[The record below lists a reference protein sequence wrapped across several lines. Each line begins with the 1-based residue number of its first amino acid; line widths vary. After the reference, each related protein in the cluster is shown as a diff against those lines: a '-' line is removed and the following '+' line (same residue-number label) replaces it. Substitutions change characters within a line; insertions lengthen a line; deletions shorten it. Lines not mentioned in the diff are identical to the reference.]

1 MNIKSVI
8 TTLILLAST
17 NSFADAPLPPPAGKR
32 FCDYRINYCG
42 YTDPKTGT
50 NIYKVDGSFKL
61 TKLYHLNGWFR
72 APYLSPNGI
81 YFVAGY
87 AGLNLVPQNVT
98 PHQVMLNIYKNG
110 KPHKAIPLGNLMAN
124 MNNLKKTV
132 SHYHWGS
139 VQSVD
144 NYSVNL
150 VTVEGK
156 VSVSLETGLV
166 SR

>member
-1 MNIKSVI
+1 
-8 TTLILLAST
+8 
-17 NSFADAPLPPPAGKR
+17 
-32 FCDYRINYCG
+32 
-42 YTDPKTGT
+42 
-50 NIYKVDGSFKL
+50 
-61 TKLYHLNGWFR
+61 
-72 APYLSPNGI
+72 
-81 YFVAGY
+81 
-87 AGLNLVPQNVT
+87 
-98 PHQVMLNIYKNG
+98 MLNIYKNG